1 MSLPT
6 PNLDD
11 RSFQQLLD
19 EAKKRLKQVCP
30 DWTDQ
35 TSSDPG
41 MVLLE
46 LFAYLSETMIYRLN
60 RLPDKVFIELLRLI
74 GVKLEPPAA
83 AMTTLIF
90 SRSNGGTEPIEV
102 KRGTKVAAERAGG
115 EAITFITTRSVTF
128 GLGQNT
134 VEVPALNCE
143 MVEGEL
149 IGYGT
154 GLANQSFKTKHTPII
169 AASGDDLDLIVGVEV
184 GTGEIEER
192 APARQ
197 YGGKTYRIWREVPN
211 FSNINNDPYVYLADR
226 MTGTLIFA
234 PAARMPGLG
243 GHLADVQQN
252 LARVPAAN
260 REIRVWYRYG
270 GGLAGNVSADTLKSL
285 KTQISGVKVTNPRP
299 AVGGREAE
307 SLDNALIRGPQ
318 LLHSLQR
325 AVTAH
330 DYELVALYS
339 SRVVA
344 RAKAITKAAEWVY
357 ATPGTVEV
365 ILVPF
370 LPENERVGGR
380 VTSAALKQ
388 RETDEARAQIQ
399 TALDQR
405 RPLGTICQVKWAHYK
420 TVRVTARVVVRPEE
434 DPITIKQRV
443 LERLHQTI
451 CPLRTRYNSTGWLFG
466 QALRSSNIFDI
477 ALAEPGVRWVDNV
490 RLIVEDVPEKAVS
503 ALINDKFQPNTWY
516 ATSNTTLY
524 RTLDNGDGWEPVA
537 QFPGEQLELIRV
549 HPDVPGLLVVSGRVE
564 GGSRLHISYDCG
576 ETWDNTLYNFAFH
589 IEDVAGT
596 MRDNTPLLLLASDKG
611 LFEVALRAG
620 SSPAQVLVDPADQDR
635 GFYAVTV
642 AKDIRGTISVV
653 VAATDNKGVYLSSRG
668 GQSSSFQLTGL
679 VGEDIREFNVQEDG
693 TRQYLWAGAFSA
705 GGDDPGKG
713 CFRWELRGTEPSPD
727 GWQSFNKGWN
737 GGSCRGI
744 TFSGGI
750 VLAATHRAGVVR
762 LDPRANNPTWQA
774 LDVRSGLPL
783 RDQGRFHPVTA
794 LAFDQRTKLLMAG
807 GIEGVY
813 RSKDGGNRYESA
825 SAKIFSEKVTLPDT
839 WLFVS
844 GEHDV
849 TVVSENEAS

>member
-11 RSFQQLLD
+11 RNFRQLLD
-19 EAKKRLKQVCP
+19 EAKRRLAQVCP

-35 TSSDPG
+35 TPGDPG

-46 LFAYLSETMIYRLN
+46 LFSYLSEVMIYRLN

-83 AMTTLIF
+83 AATTLVF
-90 SRSNGGTEPIEV
+90 SRTNADEPLELR
-102 KRGTKVAAERAGG
+102 RGTKVAAESAGSNPV
-115 EAITFITTRSVTF
+115 IFVTTRTVTIAA
-128 GLGQNT
+128 GQKS
-134 VEVPALNCE
+134 VEVAALNCE
-143 MVEGEL
+143 IVEGEL
-149 IGYGT
+149 GGYGS
-154 GLANQSFKTKHTPII
+154 GLANQTLKTKHTPII
-169 AASGDDLDLIVGVEV
+169 APSGDDLDLIVGVEALP
-184 GTGEIEER
+184 GELEER

-197 YGGKTYRIWREVPN
+197 YEGKTYRIWREVPN
-211 FSNINNDPYVYLADR
+211 FSNIGNDPFVYIADKI
-226 MTGTLIFA
+226 TGTIIFA
-234 PAARMPGLG
+234 PAARMPMVNGQLSD
-243 GHLADVQQN
+243 AQRN
-252 LARVPAAN
+252 LAAVPAPN
-260 REIRVWYRYG
+260 REIRLWYRYG
-270 GGLAGNVSADTLKSL
+270 GGLEGNVGADTLKSL
-285 KTQISGVKVTNPRP
+285 KTQISGVKVTNSRP

-307 SLDNALIRGPQ
+307 SLENALIRGPQ

-325 AVTAH
+325 AVTAR

-339 SRVVA
+339 SRAVA
-344 RAKAITKAAEWVY
+344 RAKAITKAAAWLY

-370 LPENERVGGR
+370 LPQNEQASGR
-380 VTSAALKQ
+380 VTANALKQ

-405 RPLGTICQVKWAHYK
+405 RPLGTICQVKWANYK
-420 TVRVTARVVVRPEE
+420 KVSATLKVVVRPEE
-434 DPITIKQRV
+434 DPSTIKQRV

-451 CPLRTRYNSTGWLFG
+451 CPLPTRYNSTGWQFG
-466 QALRSSNIFDI
+466 QALRSSHIYDI

-490 RLIVEDVPEKAVS
+490 RLVVDDVPEKNVS

-516 ATSNTTLY
+516 AASTNSLY

-537 QFPGEQLELIRV
+537 RFPGEQLELIRV
-549 HPDVPGLLVVSGRVE
+549 HPDIPGLLVVSGRVD

-576 ETWDNTLYNFAFH
+576 ETWDSHVNNFAFH
-589 IEDVAGT
+589 IEDIAGT
-596 MRDNTPLLLLASDKG
+596 LRDNTPLLLLASDKG
-611 LFEVALRAG
+611 LYELALKTG
-620 SSPAQVLVDPADQDR
+620 SNPVQVLVDAADQDR
-635 GFYAVTV
+635 GFYAVAV

-653 VAATDNKGVYLSSRG
+653 VGATDNKGVYLSSRG
-668 GQSSSFQLTGL
+668 GQGGTFQQTGL

-727 GWQSFNKGWN
+727 GWQSFNKGWS

-744 TFSGGI
+744 TFSGGL

-774 LDVRSGLPL
+774 LEVRSGLPL

-794 LAFDQRTKLLMAG
+794 VAFDVRTKLIMAG

-813 RSKDGGNRYESA
+813 SSKDNGNKYDSA
-825 SAKIFSEKVTLPDT
+825 SAKVFSEKVTLPDT

-844 GEHDV
+844 GEHDI
-849 TVVSENEAS
+849 TVVSENEAR